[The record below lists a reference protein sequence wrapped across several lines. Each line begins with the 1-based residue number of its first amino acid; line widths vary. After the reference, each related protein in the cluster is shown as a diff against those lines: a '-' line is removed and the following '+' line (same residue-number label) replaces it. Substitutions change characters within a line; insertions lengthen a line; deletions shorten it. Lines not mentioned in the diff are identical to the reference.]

1 MSILSLVLVD
11 LRILHLSHEG
21 LPDWRIEK
29 SAISASK
36 LGHEI
41 VFAGRKNAAVSYNRG
56 IFLKIYEVSWTAK
69 ARLGIPFYWHSVK
82 KQVEKVIRDVK
93 PDIVHAHNIFSAR
106 MISEFG
112 VPFVYDDHEYCSRSS
127 RLLTEMAEKL
137 ILRRTKTKGD
147 IAKYIAVDL
156 PMYVRRMFI
165 NRYAIRLWTNWEKEL
180 VSSTPTITVSNRIAE
195 ELRVIGNNTDRVF
208 VVPNFPM
215 KLEVQALEKPCFHTR
230 LSSAYAGGDGHNK
243 EKYPNKNIDGLT
255 DTFTNYEIG
264 HLTIIGWEGESSE
277 KVRYTGFISR
287 QAMYGEMSKHSIGL
301 IPWKKHWSHVFTSPN
316 KPYEYAHAGLFV
328 MCTSCLKPILEN
340 LKENCVTFEDYN
352 DLVSQLEYF
361 KENLD
366 DLYNKRLKIFEFARN
381 NLIWENYEK
390 SIFRAY
396 QLC

>member
-1 MSILSLVLVD
+1 MRILSLVLVN

-29 SAISASK
+29 SSISALK

-41 VFAGRKNAAVSYNRG
+41 IFAGRKNPVSYDKK
-56 IFLKIYEVSWTAK
+56 IFLKIYEVNWTAK
-69 ARLGIPFYWHSVK
+69 ARLGIPFYWRTVK
-82 KQVEKVIRDVK
+82 KQIEKLIRDVK
-93 PDIVHAHNIFSAR
+93 PDIVHAHNIFSAK

-112 VPFVYDDHEYCSRSS
+112 VPFVYDDHEYWSRSS
-127 RLLTEMAEKL
+127 RLLIEMAEKL
-137 ILRRTKTKGD
+137 TFRKKTKGD

-156 PMYVRRMFI
+156 SIHLRRIFI
-165 NRYAIRLWTNWEKEL
+165 NRYAISLWTNWEKEL

-195 ELRVIGNNTDRVF
+195 ELGVIGNNTNRVF

-215 KLEVQALEKPCFHTR
+215 KLEVQALEKPCFHSR
-230 LSSAYAGGDGHNK
+230 LSSVYAGGDGHNK
-243 EKYPNKNIDGLT
+243 EKYPNRNMDGLT
-255 DTFTNYEIG
+255 DTFTNYDIG
-264 HLTIIGWEGESSE
+264 HLTIIGWEGESAE

-287 QAMYGEMSKHSIGL
+287 QDMYSEMSKHSIGL
-301 IPWKKHWSHVFTSPN
+301 IPWKKHWSHLFTSPN

-328 MCTSCLKPILEN
+328 MCTSCLKPVSET
-340 LKENCVTFEDYN
+340 LKENCITFENYN

-366 DLYNKRLKIFEFARN
+366 ELYNKRLKIFEFARN

-390 SIFRAY
+390 NIFSAY
-396 QLC
+396 HLC